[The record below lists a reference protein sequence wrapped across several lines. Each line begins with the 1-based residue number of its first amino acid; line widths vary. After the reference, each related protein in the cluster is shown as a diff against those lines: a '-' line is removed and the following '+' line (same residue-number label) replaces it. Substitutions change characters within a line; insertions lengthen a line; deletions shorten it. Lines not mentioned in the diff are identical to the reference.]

1 MDGLT
6 TANRRIFLALLAIA
20 LTVAAL
26 TMLYSAPKA
35 WKQSQA
41 PNQGRL
47 WLVAIPAGAAIGF
60 LSSFLGI
67 GSGVFLGPL
76 ILFLG

>member
-1 MDGLT
+1 
-6 TANRRIFLALLAIA
+6 
-20 LTVAAL
+20 
-26 TMLYSAPKA
+26 MLYSAPKA